1 MKKLMI
7 LAGIELPE
15 TAENGKKKYNHY
27 RSFNRKD
34 AIMTYIQAGVA
45 LTAIAVVCTGLYLTR

>member
-7 LAGIELPE
+7 LTGFDTPYNAHDS
-15 TAENGKKKYNHY
+15 KKRYEHY

-45 LTAIAVVCTGLYLTR
+45 LTAVAIVCTGLYLSR

>member
-1 MKKLMI
+1 MI
-7 LAGIELPE
+7 LTGFDTPYNAHDS
-15 TAENGKKKYNHY
+15 KKRYEHY

-45 LTAIAVVCTGLYLTR
+45 LTAVAIVCTGLYLSR